1 MKKII
6 KIQRKEDQNNQE
18 TKLTKNYKKYD
29 SNQDDEFLLKDELL
43 NCSFESDQELK
54 EFSQMLQKYDK
65 QIQQKQQIQLRS
77 QTDKSHKE
85 QNDQPKNQ
93 QKQKPP
99 KIKPFQ
105 LQNKGKNTVQSDKQN
120 KSSSKYSDSFD
131 SDEDQILKKYFNAS
145 QKDNYKQ
152 ILNDGDSS
160 DFKYLE
166 QRNTRSNSQ
175 LIHANRSNKNS
186 NYFESQSQHKSQLH
200 EKSNSLNPKI
210 NEKRN
215 LSQILPKRIQT
226 EDDQSN
232 SEQDSKLLDNQLD
245 QDHNSSSL
253 KLTKKLILKK
263 SIIQKPQQQ
272 QQFLAPSTVQSNKT
286 ESESEKPVKTK
297 TLSNSACSPIKIDS
311 LNKLFEESQF
321 EDIQGSFEQG
331 HQALSMQT
339 HDYQNDQYLVEW
351 KNIQSKHIDS
361 VRIKP
366 KSTVYK
372 LCEIKKH
379 APEIYLQFLENQFG
393 DFQKYKYDQS
403 LQERELIQKKQF
415 QDSNSYVV
423 KVTQE
428 SNDKQNEEQ
437 KQHSTQILQQQE
449 TKDAKSQLSSQQQ
462 LEEINPSCFNCD
474 DKLGTKNQHEQ
485 EELLFENKQ
494 KLAKETSE
502 QKTLDGEQEYKP
514 YEQLQDKSYSEVLIS
529 QVQELP
535 QDISFEEQENQQKQK
550 SLDIVLPVENQKNDA
565 SEIVE
570 ESNLEDKTTTQIEQ
584 ESLETEKDSFIFES
598 KDEKQNDQ
606 NGQACLQNDKQ
617 HSKSVSI
624 EEGQQVELHAIPQP
638 IQKEQNLASQAN
650 ANEEMQIEEPY
661 EKANEL
667 FEVEN
672 NQQSKTKSVEKTS
685 STEKMMEKLTV
696 NTEEVMQTPEK
707 KKPQSNELEIE
718 VKEKKVIQID
728 LDTYQEDEEEE
739 ETQEISDDLN
749 SHIPQV
755 KFQNLKNDKISTQE
769 VEELKCKEGDDLF
782 EPVVIDHHLHN
793 HQHLHAKEIFEN
805 HSTKSKLEII
815 PEVGNDSESDQSCQN
830 KLLNSS
836 VRSFDKQAQGKK
848 NCSIEMVEDEIVECA
863 QKNLHTAPLVYP
875 IQSRTIKVQLN
886 QPRVVAA
893 RKSTG
898 VQIKQT
904 NFNDSSE
911 EENSYEIED
920 SYGQQESSNS
930 LLSGGLG
937 RFKSR
942 IEKLL

>member
-6 KIQRKEDQNNQE
+6 KIQKKEDQNNQE
-18 TKLTKNYKKYD
+18 AKLVKSQKKYG
-29 SNQDDEFLLKDELL
+29 SNQDDEFLLQDELL

-54 EFSQMLQKYDK
+54 EFSQMFQKYDK
-65 QIQQKQQIQLRS
+65 QIQS
-77 QTDKSHKE
+77 QTQKNYQE
-85 QNDQPKNQ
+85 QNDQSNHY

-99 KIKPFQ
+99 KIKPFH
-105 LQNKGKNTVQSDKQN
+105 LQNKGKNAIQIEKKHQSN
-120 KSSSKYSDSFD
+120 SKYSDSFD
-131 SDEDQILKKYFNAS
+131 SDEDQILKKYFDATQN
-145 QKDNYKQ
+145 DHFKQ
-152 ILNDGDSS
+152 ILNDEDSS
-160 DFKYLE
+160 DFNYHE

-175 LIHANRSNKNS
+175 LIHANRSNKS
-186 NYFESQSQHKSQLH
+186 QNYFESENRHKSQIQ
-200 EKSNSLNPKI
+200 EKNNGFNSKI

-215 LSQILPKRIQT
+215 LSQILPKRPHT

-232 SEQDSKLLDNQLD
+232 SNSEQETKKLEKQLD
-245 QDHNSSSL
+245 QDHNSQSL

-263 SIIQKPQQQ
+263 SIISPPQQQ
-272 QQFLAPSTVQSNKT
+272 QYLTPSAVQSNKM
-286 ESESEKPVKTK
+286 ESVSENPIKAKTV
-297 TLSNSACSPIKIDS
+297 SNSACSPIRMDS
-311 LNKLFEESQF
+311 LHKLFEESQV
-321 EDIQGSFEQG
+321 EDIQGSFEKG
-331 HQALSMQT
+331 HQALSMQI
-339 HDYQNDQYLVEW
+339 HDYSNDQYLVEW

-372 LCEIKKH
+372 LSEIKKH
-379 APEIYLQFLENQFG
+379 APEIYVQFLETQFG
-393 DFQKYKYDQS
+393 DFQKYKHEQS
-403 LQERELIQKKQF
+403 HQEKELIQKKQF
-415 QDSNSYVV
+415 QDSSSYVI
-423 KVTQE
+423 KVTHE

-437 KQHSTQILQQQE
+437 KHHPNPKLLLQE
-449 TKDAKSQLSSQQQ
+449 TKEAKSQLSSQQQ

-474 DKLGTKNQHEQ
+474 EKLNSKNLNEQ

-494 KLAKETSE
+494 EIAKEPSE
-502 QKTLDGEQEYKP
+502 HKPLDGEQEYKP
-514 YEQLQDKSYSEVLIS
+514 QEQLQDKTYSEVLMN

-535 QDISFEEQENQQKQK
+535 QDISFEDQESLQKQQ
-550 SLDIVLPVENQKNDA
+550 SVEIVLPVENQKQNT

-584 ESLETEKDSFIFES
+584 ESLETEKDSAIFES
-598 KDEKQNDQ
+598 KDENQNNQKDQ
-606 NGQACLQNDKQ
+606 VCLQNDKQ
-617 HSKSVSI
+617 HSKAISV
-624 EEGQQVELHAIPQP
+624 EEGEIVEQDTNSQP
-638 IQKEQNLASQAN
+638 IHKEQNSTSQA
-650 ANEEMQIEEPY
+650 ATNEEMQIEEPN
-661 EKANEL
+661 EKVNEL

-672 NQQSKTKSVEKTS
+672 NQQNKTKSVEKTT

-696 NTEEVMQTPEK
+696 NTEELMQTPEK
-707 KKPQSNELEIE
+707 KKSQSKELEIE
-718 VKEKKVIQID
+718 VKEKKIIQID

-739 ETQEISDDLN
+739 EEQEISDDLN

-755 KFQNLKNDKISTQE
+755 KFQNLKDNKINTQE

-782 EPVVIDHHLHN
+782 EPIVTDHHLHE

-805 HSTKSKLEII
+805 HSTKSKLEVI

-830 KLLNSS
+830 RLLNSS
-836 VRSFDKQAQGKK
+836 IRSFDKQAQGKK
-848 NCSIEMVEDEIVECA
+848 NSSVEMVEDDVVEYT
-863 QKNLHTAPLVYP
+863 QNNLHTAPLVYP
-875 IQSRTIKVQLN
+875 VQSRPIKVHIN

-911 EENSYEIED
+911 EENSYEIEED
-920 SYGQQESSNS
+920 YNQQESANS
-930 LLSGGLG
+930 LLSGTLG